1 MCGAC
6 RYPYTSWCSSCSPCV
21 ARFLAVVWCSP
32 RRGTRVPK
40 PRPLIARKLVHNLDV
55 DIAPDVLSWNSQVS
69 AKHCCA
75 AVPSCDRRAQAASRD
90 RRAQAASRDRRAQA
104 ASRDRRA
111 QAASRDR
118 RAQAASRDRRYPQ
131 RQRRR
136 LCTLRACDLAA
147 IRCRSVRSG
156 LSSELRSISRCVAS
170 SAFFCGLCWT
180 FSTCARLDK

>member
-104 ASRDRRA
+104 ASRDRR
-111 QAASRDR
+111 
-118 RAQAASRDRRYPQ
+118 YPQ

>member
-55 DIAPDVLSWNSQVS
+55 DIAPDVLFWNSQVS
-69 AKHCCA
+69 AKHGCA
-75 AVPSCDRRAQAASRD
+75 AVRSC
-90 RRAQAASRDRRAQA
+90 
-104 ASRDRRA
+104 
-111 QAASRDR
+111 DR

-170 SAFFCGLCWT
+170 SAFFCGLCCT